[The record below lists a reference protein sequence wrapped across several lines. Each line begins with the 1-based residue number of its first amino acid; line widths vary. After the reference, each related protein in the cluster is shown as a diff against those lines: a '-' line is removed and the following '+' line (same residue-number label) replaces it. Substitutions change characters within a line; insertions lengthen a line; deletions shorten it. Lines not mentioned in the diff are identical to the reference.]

1 MKYAKREEVI
11 VDELSRLYK
20 NRGFK
25 RYKPGCFEEYSL
37 YQDNKDFLIGKNVIS
52 FSDLSGKLMAM
63 RPDVTLSLVRHI
75 DVENGAAEKFYYN
88 EKVYRQATG
97 GKNYKEISQLGVE
110 VVGSID
116 LAVVAELTVLICQ
129 TLATINENY
138 VLDLSHMGYT
148 EGLLSEFGADKQLI
162 AEYLKSK
169 NLHDFNKLAEVRGYG
184 DEVKNA
190 FYTAASVYE
199 NADVTLQNAEK
210 AALNDSMKSA
220 VAELKELYA
229 ILKKFGYADRVNIDF
244 SACGNADYYNGVI
257 FNGYLKGVPHSVLTG
272 GRYDRLLTKLN
283 KNGGAIGFALYL
295 GEIERYFAKDDDT
308 VDYLIIY
315 ENKTQLAALDMAN
328 EKNKLS
334 QTVRLSGCL
343 PAGVTYKNVIDLTGK
358 EAIK

>member
-1 MKYAKREEVI
+1 
-11 VDELSRLYK
+11 
-20 NRGFK
+20 
-25 RYKPGCFEEYSL
+25 
-37 YQDNKDFLIGKNVIS
+37 
-52 FSDLSGKLMAM
+52 MAM

-110 VVGSID
+110 VVGTID

-138 VLDLSHMGYT
+138 VLDISHMGYT
-148 EGLLSEFGADKQLI
+148 EGLLKEFGTDKQLV
-162 AEYLKSK
+162 AEYLKLK
-169 NLHDFNKLAEVRGYG
+169 NLHDFNKVADRRNYSKEIK
-184 DEVKNA
+184 DA
-190 FYTAASVYE
+190 FYTAVSVSE
-199 NADVTLQNAEK
+199 NPELTLQKAEK
-210 AALNDSMKSA
+210 AALNDSMKCA

-272 GRYDRLLTKLN
+272 GRYDRLLTKLG
-283 KNGGAIGFALYL
+283 KIGGAIGFALYL
-295 GEIERYFAKDDDT
+295 GEIERYFARDDES

-315 ENKTQLAALDMAN
+315 DDVTQIDALNLAN
-328 EKNKLS
+328 EKSVQL
-334 QTVRLSGCL
+334 QTVRLSRCV
-343 PAGVTYKNVIDLTGK
+343 PAELAYKQLVDLTDG
-358 EAIK
+358 EASK

>member
-11 VDELSRLYK
+11 VDELSKLYK

-37 YQDNKDFLIGKNVIS
+37 YQNNKDFLIGKNVIS
-52 FSDLSGKLMAM
+52 FSDLGGKLMAM

-75 DVENGAAEKFYYN
+75 EVENGATEKLYYN

-110 VVGSID
+110 VVGAID

-138 VLDLSHMGYT
+138 VLDVSHMGYT
-148 EGLLSEFGADKQLI
+148 EGLLSEFEADKQLI

-169 NLHDFNKLAEVRGYG
+169 NLHDFNKFADGRGYS
-184 DEVKNA
+184 DAAKNA
-190 FYTAASVYE
+190 FYTAVSVYE
-199 NADVTLQNAEK
+199 NADEMLQNAEK

-295 GEIERYFAKDDDT
+295 GEIERYFAKDDET

-315 ENKTQLAALDMAN
+315 DCKTQIAALDIAN

-343 PAGVTYKNVIDLTGK
+343 PTGLTYKNVIDLTGK

>member
-11 VDELSRLYK
+11 VDELSALYK

-75 DVENGAAEKFYYN
+75 DVENGATEKFYYS

-110 VVGSID
+110 VVGAID
-116 LAVVAELTVLICQ
+116 LAVVAELTIMICQ
-129 TLATINENY
+129 TLAAINDNY
-138 VLDLSHMGYT
+138 VLDVSHMGYT
-148 EGLLSEFGADKQLI
+148 EGLLSEFGVDKQLI

-169 NLHDFNKLAEVRGYG
+169 NLHDFNKFADGRGYS
-184 DEVKNA
+184 DAVKKA
-190 FYTAASVYE
+190 FYTAVSVYE
-199 NADVTLQNAEK
+199 NADLTLQNAEK

-229 ILKKFGYADRVNIDF
+229 ILKKFGYAERINIDF

-272 GRYDRLLTKLN
+272 GRYDRLLTKLD

-295 GEIERYFAKDDDT
+295 GEIERCFAKDDET

-315 ENKTQLAALDMAN
+315 DSKTQIAALDIAN

-343 PAGVTYKNVIDLTGK
+343 PAGVIYKNIIDLTGK